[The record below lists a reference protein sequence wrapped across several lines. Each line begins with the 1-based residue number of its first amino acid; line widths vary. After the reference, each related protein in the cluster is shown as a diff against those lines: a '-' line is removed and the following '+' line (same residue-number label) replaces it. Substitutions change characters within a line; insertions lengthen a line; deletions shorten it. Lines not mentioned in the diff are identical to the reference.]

1 MEIKT
6 KSTRMHSLI
15 ALYDMHT
22 DFFRKAIAGISDKD
36 AANRL
41 NTKANHMQWIAGS
54 MLQERFGMNN
64 TLAGTDLKQS
74 ADELFKNYQGIKDGT
89 AYPPLA
95 DYLNDWDRISPVY
108 RETLLNITDE
118 KLDSEFDMEG
128 MKMSHYELLTF
139 MMYRE
144 ANMIGQLALWRRL
157 LGYDAIKYD

>member
-15 ALYDMHT
+15 TLYDMHT

-41 NTKANHMQWIAGS
+41 NTKANHMGWIAGS
-54 MLQERFGMNN
+54 MLQERYEMNN
-64 TLAGTDLKQS
+64 QLAGTDLKQK
-74 ADELFKNYQGIKDGT
+74 ADELFKNHQGIKDA

-95 DYLNDWDRISPVY
+95 DYLNDWDTISPVY
-108 RETLLNITDE
+108 REALANITDE
-118 KLDSEFDMEG
+118 KLNSEFDMEG
-128 MKMSHYELLTF
+128 MKMSYYDLLAF